1 MIIQQELCIYMLQLL
16 ESDMFDRFQKN
27 IETCFLLLFFI
38 TPLLMFHKTSEL
50 FEFNKILFV
59 YLVASCIL
67 AFWAGKMILAK
78 KLLISKTPLN
88 IPIFIFFV
96 SQCISTVLSIDR
108 HTSFFGYYSRF
119 NGGLLS
125 TSVYIFL
132 YYALVSN
139 CLFDKK
145 EQIYD
150 FVVRLLKAILTS
162 SVIVMLWG
170 LPGKLGHDLTCFVF
184 TNAFNN
190 TCWTDQFHPDE
201 RMFSTL
207 GQPNWLGSF
216 LIVGLCMGFYFLY
229 KRLMNKRGSLML
241 SVYLFL
247 TFSCILFTR
256 SRSAL
261 FATAAS
267 LFIIGWYFIK
277 NLTLKKKSIALF
289 IACVLIVPLLL
300 FKTGIVKIDSLL
312 PGAQLLSSKKMLLI
326 PPNKPKVAVVPSAN
340 VTDSF
345 DIRKIV
351 WRGAWNLGLKY
362 PLFGTG
368 VETFAYS
375 YNFVKP
381 VEHNLTSEWDF
392 IYNKAHNEYLN
403 YLATSG
409 FVGLISYLF
418 FIGSILYISV
428 RDLQSKDSYSLIP
441 FFAAAYI
448 SILITNFFG
457 FSTVTINLFFY
468 LLPGLIILLYHTPT
482 HTSVSVDL
490 AKNKKAIIISSLIV
504 MFGVIFVVRY
514 FVADVTYAL
523 GDGYLKEQ
531 NYDKAIQYLS
541 RALVLK
547 HEHVY
552 QDKLSTALA
561 NKVFF
566 DVYENT
572 MTNDT
577 NDKAKNE
584 KLQTEINNL
593 FVTADTY
600 NVASITESPKN
611 ILYWKTRAKNYYI
624 LYQLTNRTEDF
635 DKSINALDTAQKLA
649 PTDPKIPY
657 SKVLFYLS
665 KFEDPKNKKNN
676 PLLSD
681 GAMLIKTIDHAIE
694 LKPNYRDAYFTKGLL
709 LNRLGKSD
717 EAHAVFQHMLS
728 RFDPNDEEVKKELAK

>member
-1 MIIQQELCIYMLQLL
+1 MLQLL

-27 IETCFLLLFFI
+27 IENSFLLLFFV

-50 FEFNKILFV
+50 FEFNKMLFV
-59 YLVASCIL
+59 YAIAACIL
-67 AFWAGKMILAK
+67 AFWVGKMILAK
-78 KLLISKTPLN
+78 KLLLSKTPLD
-88 IPIFIFFV
+88 IPIFIFFL

-125 TSVYIFL
+125 ISVYIFL
-132 YYALVSN
+132 YYAFVSN
-139 CLFDKK
+139 CLYDKK

-150 FVVRLLKAILTS
+150 YVVRLLKAILAS
-162 SVIVMLWG
+162 SVVVMLWG
-170 LPGKLGHDLTCFVF
+170 LPGKFGHDLTCFVF
-184 TNAFNN
+184 TGLFNN

-207 GQPNWLGSF
+207 GQPNWLASF
-216 LIVGLCMGFYFLY
+216 LIVGLCVGFYFLY
-229 KRLMNKRGSLML
+229 KRLMHKKGSMML
-241 SVYLFL
+241 YAYLFL

-261 FATAAS
+261 FATAVS
-267 LFIIGWYFIK
+267 LLIIGWYFIK
-277 NLTLKKKSIALF
+277 NLSISKRSIALF
-289 IACVLIVPLLL
+289 IVGILVVPILL
-300 FKTGIVKIDSLL
+300 FKTGIAKIDSLL
-312 PGAQLLSSKKMLLI
+312 PSAQLLSSKKMLLV
-326 PPNKPKVAVVPSAN
+326 PTNKPDTSVVPSVN

-351 WRGAWNLGLKY
+351 WRGAWELGLKY
-362 PLFGTG
+362 PFFGTG
-368 VETFAYS
+368 VETFAYA
-375 YNFVKP
+375 YNFAKP
-381 VEHNLTSEWDF
+381 IDHNLTSEWDF

-409 FVGLISYLF
+409 FVGLASYLF
-418 FIGSILYISV
+418 LIVSV
-428 RDLQSKDSYSLIP
+428 LHLCIRDLKSKDRYSVIP

-482 HTSVSVDL
+482 YVPISVDTT
-490 AKNKKAIIISSLIV
+490 KNRKAMITTVLII
-504 MFGVIFVVRY
+504 MFGIIFVLRY
-514 FVADVTYAL
+514 FAADVTYAI

-572 MTNDT
+572 MSNNV

-584 KLQTEINNL
+584 KLQEEINKL
-593 FVTADTY
+593 FVTADQY

-611 ILYWKTRAKNYYI
+611 TLYWKTRAKNYYI
-624 LYQLTNRTEDF
+624 LYQLTARSDDF
-635 DKSINALDTAQKLA
+635 DKSILALTTAQKLA

-657 SKVLFYLS
+657 SIVLFYLS
-665 KFEDPKNKKNN
+665 KFEDSKNKKNN
-676 PLLSD
+676 QLLSD
-681 GAMLIKTIDHAIE
+681 GDMLIKTIDQAID

-709 LNRLGKSD
+709 LNRLGKTD
-717 EAHAVFQHMLS
+717 EAHAVFEHMLS